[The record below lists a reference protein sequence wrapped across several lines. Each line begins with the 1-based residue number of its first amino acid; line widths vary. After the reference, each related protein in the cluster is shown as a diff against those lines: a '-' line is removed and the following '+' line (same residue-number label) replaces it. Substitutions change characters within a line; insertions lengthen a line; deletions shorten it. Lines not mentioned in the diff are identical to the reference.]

1 MTNIFKDI
9 PFVSTVWLAER
20 LGQKGISIVDGSWH
34 LPPTGRSGAA
44 EYLTAHIPGAV
55 FLDIDVL
62 SDTSSGLPHML
73 PSAAQFADA
82 VGAMGISA
90 SDTIIV
96 YDGTGLFSAP
106 RVAWMFKVFGAKD
119 VRLLEGGF
127 PRWQA
132 EGRPVATGAASN
144 ITPARFE
151 ANMLPGMVAGI
162 EDVQASLASGAAQ
175 VVDARPAARFKGDA
189 PEPRAGVRAGHI
201 PGSLNLPF
209 DRIVVDGGLKSES
222 EIKAA
227 LVEAGIDTAKPV
239 ITSCGSGVSAAI
251 IALALAKAG
260 AEVNAIYDGAWAEWG
275 SRDDLPL
282 ATGA

>member
-9 PFVSTVWLAER
+9 PFVSTAWLAER
-20 LGQKGISIVDGSWH
+20 LGQKGIAIVDGSWH

-55 FLDIDVL
+55 FVDIDVL
-62 SDTSSGLPHML
+62 ADTSSGLPHML
-73 PSAAQFADA
+73 PSAQVFAEA

-90 SDTIIV
+90 EDTIVV
-96 YDGTGLFSAP
+96 YDGAGLFSAP

-132 EGRPVATGAASN
+132 EGRPVASGAAAPV
-144 ITPARFE
+144 IPAHFAARLME
-151 ANMLPGMVAGI
+151 GVVASMA
-162 EDVQASLASGAAQ
+162 DVQASLATGARQ
-175 VVDARPAARFKGDA
+175 VVDARPAARFRGEA

-209 DRIVVDGGLKSES
+209 DRIVADGALKSES

-227 LVEAGIDTAKPV
+227 MAEAGIDAGQPI

-251 IALALAKAG
+251 IALALAQAG

-275 SRDDLPL
+275 AREGMPVAS
-282 ATGA
+282 GQ